1 MATNDIDAEIKKI
14 AEELDK
20 AMRGTA
26 GGFNSLSAVLRKGTT
41 TADEFTKGF
50 SDALNIVPA
59 IGSVLS
65 AFGKNVAVATEYIEE
80 TNNMY
85 NQLAK
90 NGAGLSGSLFELR
103 ASFNESRMSLD
114 QFTRFAADNS
124 QELAAFAGGV
134 SAGTKMIGQYG
145 KALNTA
151 TGDAAP
157 LINQFLALGYTID
170 EATEFTAR
178 YSAQNQRSNRIAQ
191 RDALAQANQAA
202 EYAKQLKV
210 ISALTGKNAQ
220 KMAEEINERKRD
232 GATRAA
238 LMLAEQRAGEKGAE
252 VAASYD
258 ATQAALQKSPK
269 VMRDLLDDLIQTGVP
284 MSEATQNFAALN
296 GEAYNLLVKAAQ
308 ATKAGDVEEAQ
319 RLTEEAAAKGAE
331 FAQSEMGLTIATYS
345 QASDIAKGQ
354 ADALAEMGP
363 IIDQVRGNMED
374 LEATTG
380 QSNTFLDAWNQAV
393 ENSKNK
399 VNDTV
404 SGLVAGTN
412 VKQIYDAVGKEITDA
427 TVQVQNKVTDTL
439 ANADAGA
446 EDFAINAAS
455 TIGGAGEK
463 ITNGIITK
471 LEGMPIFE
479 DDMKSALES
488 LDENQKQQLGISNE
502 MIEKYNEY
510 MSLGAEDTGKK
521 ADLRAELGGKIFES
535 QYASEEDQA
544 VFKEL
549 GNIAQQIK
557 ADREKTNKENRQDII
572 GNGDSEPYGEINA
585 GLEELYN
592 SIDETFKDGIDID
605 SINDTNWTK
614 FLNSLGQRT
623 ESEEAEKPKDKE
635 QAVPMSMKTPVG
647 PVRETPDFSIFE
659 DFAKED
665 QARKAEQDSIQQQ
678 VASLGPEMK
687 SVFDDLLMG
696 RVPENDDVQKIFEE
710 NGAEAFAKV
719 QDLATQMQG
728 TYSKDYSQVAMVQPQ
743 AEVPSMTKDPAEA
756 FDKVQDLAT
765 QMQGNYS
772 KDSQVAMVQPQAE
785 VPSMPKDPTVDPYIN
800 NNNIADNM
808 QSQSNTLQKSIDD
821 LSMMVGKLIG
831 QLEGPTT
838 LANAQPE
845 ENNMEKQLVSLNDNV
860 KTLIGINTQTM
871 NLYKRNLEEV
881 RSNATFA

>member
-1 MATNDIDAEIKKI
+1 MATNDTDAEIKKI

-26 GGFNSLSAVLRKGTT
+26 GGFNSLNAVLRKGTT
-41 TADEFTKGF
+41 TTDEFTKGF
-50 SDALNIVPA
+50 SKALDFVPA
-59 IGSVLS
+59 LGGALSV
-65 AFGKNVAVATEYIEE
+65 FGKSLEVATEYIEE

-220 KMAEEINERKRD
+220 QMAEEINERKRD

-238 LMLAEQRAGEKGAE
+238 LMLAEQRAGEKGAD

-258 ATQAALQKSPK
+258 ATQAMLQKSPK

-284 MSEATQNFAALN
+284 MTEATQNFAAVN

-319 RLTEEAAAKGAE
+319 RLSEEAAAKGAE

-479 DDMKSALES
+479 DDMKLALES
-488 LDENQKQQLGISNE
+488 LDENQKQQLGISDE

-521 ADLRAELGGKIFES
+521 VDLRSELGGKIFES

-549 GNIAQQIK
+549 ENIAQQIK
-557 ADREKTNKENRQDII
+557 ADREKTNKENRQDTIE
-572 GNGDSEPYGEINA
+572 NGDSEPYGEINA
-585 GLEELYN
+585 GLEELYK

-635 QAVPMSMKTPVG
+635 QAVPMSMTTPVG
-647 PVRETPDFSIFE
+647 PVRETPDFSILE
-659 DFAKED
+659 NFAKED

-696 RVPENDDVQKIFEE
+696 KVPENDDVQKIFEE
-710 NGAEAFAKV
+710 NGAEAFDKIE
-719 QDLATQMQG
+719 DLATQMKG
-728 TYSKDYSQVAMVQPQ
+728 TYNKDYSQVAMVQPQ
-743 AEVPSMTKDPAEA
+743 AEVPT
-756 FDKVQDLAT
+756 
-765 QMQGNYS
+765 
-772 KDSQVAMVQPQAE
+772 
-785 VPSMPKDPTVDPYIN
+785 MPKDPTAN
-800 NNNIADNM
+800 SESNFRNIAENM
-808 QSQSNTLQKSIDD
+808 QGQSNTLQKSIDD
-821 LSMMVGKLIG
+821 LSMMVGQLIG

-838 LANAQPE
+838 LANAQPK
-845 ENNMEKQLVSLNDNV
+845 ENNMEKQLVSLNNNV
-860 KTLIGINTQTM
+860 ITLIGINTQTM